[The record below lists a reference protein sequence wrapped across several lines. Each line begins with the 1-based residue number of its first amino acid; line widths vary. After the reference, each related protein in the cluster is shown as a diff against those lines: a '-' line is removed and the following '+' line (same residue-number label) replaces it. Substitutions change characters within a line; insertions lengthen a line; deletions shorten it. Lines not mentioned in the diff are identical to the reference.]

1 MFYITTQ
8 VWIAVERKQ
17 FSEMLK
23 TKDVEAQIINYEKKK
38 CYSSEMI
45 CSEITLKHSFY
56 LSYKAQIW
64 KAYLAR

>member
-23 TKDVEAQIINYEKKK
+23 TKDVEAQIVNYEKKNA
-38 CYSSEMI
+38 
-45 CSEITLKHSFY
+45 TVLK
-56 LSYKAQIW
+56 
-64 KAYLAR
+64 